1 MPALRDCVPI
11 GHSWDGM
18 PIASLLSQKALSK
31 VTDQRGS
38 LLRRGGRNMKGE
50 RKG

>member
-1 MPALRDCVPI
+1 MPALRDFVPI
-11 GHSWDGM
+11 GHSWDEM
-18 PIASLLSQKALSK
+18 PIASLSSESP

-38 LLRRGGRNMKGE
+38 SLRRGGRNMKGE